1 MIRGL
6 SGWFAL
12 VVRVDV
18 CELSTA
24 RLKLD
29 TESVVLD

>member
-1 MIRGL
+1 MIHGL

-12 VVRVDV
+12 VVQVDV
-18 CELSTA
+18 SELSMA